1 MRTRIVQ
8 RAALGAALALVA
20 GSTRAAES
28 QPDALQQGSSA
39 EEWAGTG
46 DITGRFRAG
55 PGGLSLDVG
64 GAHLELRISDDA
76 LPGGEPFGSR
86 APGAHDFR
94 ASFSLDGKTT
104 NLLLRF
110 VPPPGAEPSG
120 TP

>member
-1 MRTRIVQ
+1 MRTRSSQ

-20 GSTRAAES
+20 GGTRAAES
-28 QPDALQQGSSA
+28 QPDVLQQESSA
-39 EEWAGTG
+39 EERAGAG

-55 PGGLSLDVG
+55 PGVLSLDVG
-64 GAHLELRISDDA
+64 GAHLEFRISDDA
-76 LPGGEPFGSR
+76 LPGGEPFRSR

-94 ASFSLDGKTT
+94 ASFSLDGTTT

-110 VPPPGAEPSG
+110 VPPPGAEPSE